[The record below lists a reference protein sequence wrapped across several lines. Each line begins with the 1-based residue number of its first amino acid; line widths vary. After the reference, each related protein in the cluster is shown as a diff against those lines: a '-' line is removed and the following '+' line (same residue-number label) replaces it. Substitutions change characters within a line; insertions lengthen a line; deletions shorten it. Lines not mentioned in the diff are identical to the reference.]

1 MIIIFIGL
9 GMYLVGL
16 ICKYLHDDYKQYPNL
31 FVGYRTRYAM
41 KDKETWDEA
50 NSYIYKPCTFS
61 FIVSLV
67 VILGNKFLN
76 VKLQNITY
84 CILIFGI
91 TFGPIILTEIHL
103 RRFNKNEKV
112 S

>member
-1 MIIIFIGL
+1 
-9 GMYLVGL
+9 MYIVGL

-31 FVGYRTRYAM
+31 FVGYKTRYAT
-41 KDKETWDEA
+41 KDKETWYEA

-76 VKLQNITY
+76 INLQNAIY
-84 CILIFGI
+84 CILILGI

>member
-1 MIIIFIGL
+1 MVIIFIGL
-9 GMYLVGL
+9 IMYIVGL
-16 ICKYLHDDYKQYPNL
+16 ICKYLRDDYKQYPNL

-76 VKLQNITY
+76 INLQNAIY
-84 CILIFGI
+84 CILILGI
-91 TFGPIILTEIHL
+91 IFGPIILTEIHL

>member
-1 MIIIFIGL
+1 
-9 GMYLVGL
+9 MYIVGL
-16 ICKYLHDDYKQYPNL
+16 ICKYLRDDYKQYPNL
-31 FVGYRTRYAM
+31 FVGYRTRYAV

-76 VKLQNITY
+76 INLQNAIY
-84 CILIFGI
+84 CILILGI
-91 TFGPIILTEIHL
+91 IFGPIILTEIHL
-103 RRFNKNEKV
+103 RRFNKSEKV
-112 S
+112 N